1 MNKKRYT
8 SYRMEVGCV
17 VRLIPN
23 ITSGIRILLSLI
35 LLYFHSGLG
44 FWIIY
49 FICGISDM
57 FDGFLARKFQ
67 VTSKQGEV
75 LDSVADMTLVAIVAI
90 IILPSIILPMW
101 IWSIIILIGWIKIC
115 TMVIGYYKFHTFAS
129 IHTYGNKLTGISLFF
144 YLPFLLVQP
153 SFFLYILLAIALLS
167 AMEELLLQFLLK
179 EGSRDRKSIF
189 LLD

>member
-1 MNKKRYT
+1 
-8 SYRMEVGCV
+8 MEVGCL

-23 ITSGIRILLSLI
+23 IISGIRILLSLI

-75 LDSVADMTLVAIVAI
+75 LDTIADMTLVAIVAI
-90 IILPSIILPMW
+90 IILPSIFLPMW

-115 TMVIGYYKFHTFAS
+115 TIVIGYYKFHTFAS
-129 IHTYGNKLTGISLFF
+129 IHTYGYKLTSFALFF
-144 YLPFLLVQP
+144 YLPFFLVQP
-153 SFFLYILLAIALLS
+153 SFFLYILLAVALLS
-167 AMEELLLQFLLK
+167 AIEELLLQFLLK
-179 EGSRDRKSIF
+179 EVSRDSKSIF

>member
-1 MNKKRYT
+1 
-8 SYRMEVGCV
+8 MEVGCV

-23 ITSGIRILLSLI
+23 IISGIRILLSLI

-129 IHTYGNKLTGISLFF
+129 IHTYGNKLTGISLF
-144 YLPFLLVQP
+144 LHL
-153 SFFLYILLAIALLS
+153 LYILCDSSIVSNRGVTFTILIKRS
-167 AMEELLLQFLLK
+167 FKRYEEYFFT
-179 EGSRDRKSIF
+179 R
-189 LLD
+189 LD